1 MNILPCL
8 IVGDSGVPY
17 PGRELNSQGM
27 CEAHVVYLGFP
38 HGSVGKEST
47 HNAGYPG
54 LIPGRGRSPGERNGN
69 PLQYSWSSFVA
80 QMVKNLPAIRETWV
94 RSLGREDPLEKGKYY
109 PLQYS
114 GLKNSN
120 DYSPWG
126 RKELDTTE
134 RLSLKF
140 KLSPQTK
147 FSAKLRAF
155 SKSIFSI
162 FKFLLSEMSIFFLV
176 ITF

>member
-69 PLQYSWSSFVA
+69 PLQYSWSSLVA

-94 RSLGREDPLEKGKYY
+94 LSLSERSPGEENDNPF
-109 PLQYS
+109 QYS
-114 GLKNSN
+114 SLEN
-120 DYSPWG
+120 P
-126 RKELDTTE
+126 LDSAEWQATVH
-134 RLSLKF
+134 KF
-140 KLSPQTK
+140 AQSRVQ
-147 FSAKLRAF
+147 LRN
-155 SKSIFSI
+155 
-162 FKFLLSEMSIFFLV
+162 
-176 ITF
+176 